1 MYTPSQITSQ
11 NMQGAIT
18 QLYGTRVFNKREIE
32 NGVSFIEHAI
42 LYSSRVLLG

>member
-18 QLYGTRVFNKREIE
+18 QLYGTLVFNKREIE
-32 NGVSFIEHAI
+32 NGVKFNDPAC
-42 LYSSRVLLG
+42 YFVLL